1 MPSSKKHTL
10 SALMLA
16 LGLAG
21 AQAATLGP
29 ISVLSN
35 LGEPLS
41 AEIEIFDLSA
51 EEAGEMDVA
60 LASEMEFE
68 KFGASRSALME
79 SLTLRIVQQGRRRL
93 VQLSTDK
100 PLNQP
105 IYGLLLEVRTGEEST
120 LGEFSVLPEE
130 AVKPDEAIA
139 GSAPA
144 PADNDSAATP
154 AASAA
159 AAAEAAADA
168 AAAAEAAADAAAAA
182 GADAASAK
190 AAPVVAESAAEDP
203 AEVAGKGALN
213 LALSDT
219 SSVRQYTVQRGENL
233 TLIARQLSVPDTGL
247 DKFIAALYQE
257 NPEAFIQQNLHYLK
271 AGAVLALPSEE
282 AVSQMDEKAARKTIV
297 TQWQTFKSL
306 LPAKDPA
313 SVDETANRSS
323 NKKLSAGSAQQAG
336 ASGDRLTLAALKP
349 ADTGG
354 KTEEEAIAAR
364 KAAEE
369 ASERIRL
376 LEKNIL
382 DLKSSVQPGKP
393 AGDADQEDKASAND
407 PGVWG
412 ILSSPA
418 RDLMMQAA
426 TVLLLAALVV
436 VTLLRRNAK

>member
-159 AAAEAAADA
+159 A
-168 AAAAEAAADAAAAA
+168 EAAADAAAAA

-190 AAPVVAESAAEDP
+190 AAPVVAESAAEEP

>member
-68 KFGASRSALME
+68 KFGANRSALME

-159 AAAEAAADA
+159 A
-168 AAAAEAAADAAAAA
+168 EAAADAAAAA
-182 GADAASAK
+182 GADAASAR
-190 AAPVVAESAAEDP
+190 AAPGVAESAAEEP

>member
-159 AAAEAAADA
+159 A
-168 AAAAEAAADAAAAA
+168 EAAADAAAAA

-190 AAPVVAESAAEDP
+190 AAPVVAESAAEEP

-336 ASGDRLTLAALKP
+336 ANGDRLTLAALKP

-407 PGVWG
+407 SGVWG